1 MTPHPSVR
9 RPRVAPAAL
18 VLALVVVPLLAAACG
33 SNSTNPNALVA
44 TWTLTEVTTSKG
56 KIAVPGGGSLA
67 QVTFAADGRLTGST
81 GCNTFGGTWSTEG
94 DTLKFAAI
102 GMTSKACTDE
112 IPSMIETAFSV
123 AFSKSQTWAVRDDR
137 LTIAAADGSTSLSF
151 THVRS

>member
-18 VLALVVVPLLAAACG
+18 VFALLITPLLAAACG
-33 SNSTNPNALVA
+33 SSSTSPNALVA
-44 TWTLTEVTTSKG
+44 TWTLAEVTTSKG
-56 KIAVPGGGSLA
+56 KVALPGGGSLA
-67 QVTFAADGRLTGST
+67 QVTFAPDGKLSGST

-94 DTLKFAAI
+94 TTLKFSSI

-112 IPSMIETAFSV
+112 IPTMIETAFSV
-123 AFSKSQTWAVRDDR
+123 AFSKSQTWAVHGDQ
-137 LTIAAADGSTSLSF
+137 LTIAAADGSTSLTF